1 MNSMQRTEYLIFIIP
16 PSPLLKNPLLHNNFL
31 IFFILYSLDIL
42 SSSPNATADEKINN
56 YNQKV
61 NNRKQDVLH
70 HLLLKAV
77 TKDKEYSKIVKKLID
92 KKHFGDILNG
102 DQLQI
107 LEDELKNDPIK
118 KSQFVDQFKK
128 HTSKTAG
135 DLVVKLMNVLFDEK
149 YKLTLSWSTIKG
161 LESINIITNLVADKF
176 SISEGEVSQ
185 KMSQHLRSARH
196 KDKVN
201 VKNISLLQNCF
212 LKFEH

>member
-1 MNSMQRTEYLIFIIP
+1 M
-16 PSPLLKNPLLHNNFL
+16 
-31 IFFILYSLDIL
+31 
-42 SSSPNATADEKINN
+42 
-56 YNQKV
+56 
-61 NNRKQDVLH
+61 NRKQDVLH
-70 HLLLKAV
+70 HLILKAV

-149 YKLTLSWSTIKG
+149 YKITLSWSTVKG
-161 LESINIITNLVADKF
+161 LESINIIKNLVADKF

-185 KMSQHLRSARH
+185 KMAQHLRSARH
-196 KDKVN
+196 KVN
-201 VKNISLLQNCF
+201 VKI
-212 LKFEH
+212 